1 MIIIFDQVRLL
12 ELRGN
17 PELPPL
23 TGSSFEAAFTNLKNL
38 KTLQLESSV
47 DVGGLVRSFRGRL
60 HEFIYW
66 PQVNDAV
73 LQLLFL
79 QPYIQSVYFH
89 DLNLCSCDSA
99 FLPRLNFVRARPWDA
114 ALLVARRPV
123 RAIRI
128 LYGTHDY
135 EERPVVPLNFIV
147 LSTAQVIHLELQ
159 VSQLLSV
166 HDPRDLTTLLPHV
179 REMVV
184 IQDRTWGT
192 KRDPTVCTSSRFNFE
207 LENRPTPY
215 TDEFHRY
222 HCPLRRL
229 YQFHRH
235 A

>member
-1 MIIIFDQVRLL
+1 
-12 ELRGN
+12 
-17 PELPPL
+17 
-23 TGSSFEAAFTNLKNL
+23 
-38 KTLQLESSV
+38 
-47 DVGGLVRSFRGRL
+47 
-60 HEFIYW
+60 
-66 PQVNDAV
+66 

-135 EERPVVPLNFIV
+135 EEWPVVPLNFIV